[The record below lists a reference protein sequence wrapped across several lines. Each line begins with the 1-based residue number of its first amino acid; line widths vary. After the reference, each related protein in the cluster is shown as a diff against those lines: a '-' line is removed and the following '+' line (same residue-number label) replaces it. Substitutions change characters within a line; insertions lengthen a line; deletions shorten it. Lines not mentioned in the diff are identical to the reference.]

1 MIQNRNLASILLELL
16 EPVLKA
22 VGGDVKKLNGLI
34 ASQTEEINRVRG
46 LIPSDSV
53 TMTQVEEKISELRT
67 ALFGGDLDEAYD
79 TFKELADKLKELDGS
94 VGQAITEKLTELR
107 NEIDALKSTGGTDY
121 LAIYKE
127 AKGEA

>member
-22 VGGDVKKLNGLI
+22 VGGDVKKLTGLI

>member
-22 VGGDVKKLNGLI
+22 VGGDVKKLNGLVT
-34 ASQTEEINRVRG
+34 AQTEEINRVRG

>member
-53 TMTQVEEKISELRT
+53 TMTQVEEKISELRMR
-67 ALFGGDLDEAYD
+67 LFGGDLDEAYD